1 MLKSPIGKFRL
12 MGLIEGISLL
22 VLLFI
27 AMPLKYF
34 AGLPEVVTLV
44 GSLHG
49 FFFVLYVITITYVTF
64 KIRWSF
70 MWAISAF
77 VVAFIP
83 FGNLILDAKL
93 RRSFTI

>member
-12 MGLIEGISLL
+12 MGLIEGLSLL

-34 AGLPEVVTLV
+34 AGLPEVVTVV

-49 FFFVLYVITITYVTF
+49 FFFVLYVITIAYVTF

>member
-12 MGLIEGISLL
+12 MGLIEGLSLL

-34 AGLPEVVTLV
+34 ADLPEIVTLV

-93 RRSFTI
+93 RRSQYS